1 MITSD
6 EWLLQH
12 VSFMT
17 WRLVSDIK
25 YWFANWTSDIIDKS
39 HAMLSCLQ
47 RSWVGGCLINR
58 KRKGDWKLCQNP
70 CIVLDST
77 QYADLLRSDVFAI
90 YFVHYSSNYNKCLDS
105 TVVAMAVSNW
115 IKRLMFFQEK
125 HDVMAS

>member
-25 YWFANWTSDIIDKS
+25 YWFANWASDIIDKS
-39 HAMLSCLQ
+39 HAILSCLQ
-47 RSWVGGCLINR
+47 RSWVGGCLIKR

-70 CIVLDST
+70 CISLHGT
-77 QYADLLRSDVFAI
+77 QYTDLLHSDVFAI

-105 TVVAMAVSNW
+105 TVVAMAISNW
-115 IKRLMFFQEK
+115 IKRLVLCFFK
-125 HDVMAS
+125 RSMMS